1 MPRSPSGRV
10 VRGMSG
16 RFAPCVAHGR
26 LLRLLHQKQP
36 AHGRRRRI
44 WRTVLGLRS
53 RAAAVSA
60 VLGERTLY
68 KPAARTAAPLETW
81 QAGGECAR
89 VSMADAGKSTAVAGA
104 IRCRLHFADAGF
116 AAKAFVARL
125 QPKRRIGGL
134 GGAAL
139 RAAGFASGGRAAR
152 TPCRAVV
159 AQPRAAL
166 RQYPADFCAG

>member
-1 MPRSPSGRV
+1 
-10 VRGMSG
+10 MSG
-16 RFAPCVAHGR
+16 RFAPCVAHGS

-36 AHGRRRRI
+36 AHGRCRV

-60 VLGERTLY
+60 LLGERTLY
-68 KPAARTAAPLETW
+68 KSAARTAAPLETR

-89 VSMADAGKSTAVAGA
+89 VSMADAGKSAAVAGA
-104 IRCRLHFADAGF
+104 MRCRLHFADAGF
-116 AAKAFVARL
+116 AAKAFAARL

-139 RAAGFASGGRAAR
+139 RPANATCGCGAAR
-152 TPCRAVV
+152 TPSRAVV

-166 RQYPADFCAG
+166 RQYPADFCAGRSC